1 MTVDPGLWEDV
12 PLTPEP
18 PSVAVVDMRARTV
31 TFPGAQPVRLDALD
45 LHTGQ
50 ITIDARPLG
59 VRVKDGG
66 TFTWTTDTED
76 ETP

>member
-1 MTVDPGLWEDV
+1 MTRPQ
-12 PLTPEP
+12 P
-18 PSVAVVDMRARTV
+18 PTAAVIDMRARTV

-50 ITIDARPLG
+50 ITIDARTLG
-59 VRVKDGG
+59 IHLKDGA
-66 TFTWTTDTED
+66 TFTWTTPLWED

>member
-1 MTVDPGLWEDV
+1 MTRPQ
-12 PLTPEP
+12 P
-18 PSVAVVDMRARTV
+18 PTAAVIDMRARTV

-76 ETP
+76 ETPFREDS